1 VPAKRFSIAKDERG
15 VSAVEFAIVGPSF
28 IMMLIGVFVLGY
40 SMHCISSVRLAVEGA
55 ARALEINQTMT
66 QSQLTTFVQNKL
78 TGVGDPNVTIALAND
93 TSVAGVSMKKITGTY
108 AFDIVIPL
116 IPTQHVNFSTSV
128 SVPMKVP

>member
-1 VPAKRFSIAKDERG
+1 MSAKPRSFTRDQRG
-15 VSAVEFAIVGPSF
+15 VSAVEFALVGPGF

-66 QSQLTTFVQNKL
+66 QDQLTTYVQNKL

-93 TSVAGVSMKKITGTY
+93 TSVGGVSMKKITGTY
-108 AFDIVIPL
+108 VFDIIIPL
-116 IPTQHVNFSTSV
+116 IPTQHVSFTTSV
-128 SVPMKVP
+128 SVPMKV

>member
-1 VPAKRFSIAKDERG
+1 
-15 VSAVEFAIVGPSF
+15 
-28 IMMLIGVFVLGY
+28 MMLIGVFVLGY
-40 SMHCISSVRLAVEGA
+40 SMHCVSSVRLAVEAA

-66 QSQLTTFVQNKL
+66 QDQLTTLVQNKL

-93 TSVAGVSMKKITGTY
+93 TSVAGVSMKKITATY

-128 SVPMKVP
+128 SIPMKVA